1 MKIIFSSKALD
12 ELKSYRSSQPKLA
25 LKVLELI
32 QDIEKH
38 PFEGLGKPEP
48 LKGDLKGFWSRRIS
62 DEHRLVY
69 CVQKDEIRIITCKYH
84 YENI

>member
-12 ELKSYRSSQPKLA
+12 ELASCRASQPKSA
-25 LKVLELI
+25 FKVLELI

-38 PFEGLGKPEP
+38 PFEVMGKPEP
-48 LKGDLKGFWSRRIS
+48 LKGNLKGFWSRRIT

-69 CVQKDEIRIITCKYH
+69 AVQKDEIHVLTCKYH
-84 YENI
+84 YENV

>member
-1 MKIIFSSKALD
+1 MKIIFSSKALE
-12 ELKSYRSSQPKLA
+12 ELASYRTSQPKLA
-25 LKVLELI
+25 FKVLELI

-48 LKGDLKGFWSRRIS
+48 LKGNLKGFWSRRIT

-69 CVQKDEIRIITCKYH
+69 TIQKDEIHITTCKYH
-84 YENI
+84 YESI